1 MPPLETP
8 TELPTSAVPA
18 AIPIPDAVIRVWD
31 LSFAYGAV
39 PVLEGVNL
47 EVGGGEFLGIVGP
60 NAGGKSTLLKLILG
74 LLEPQAGRIR
84 VLGQPPAAASRLI
97 GYVPQYPSFP
107 RDFPITVEQAVLLAR
122 IGGHARRHP
131 GAAGHAGIADRLSV
145 TTDSPS
151 ALPGGWRPHPGTPAP
166 PPATPANEKGGGFH
180 AQGTIAGHPRERI
193 AGHFRDRGLRDP
205 LPGWLAALRP
215 GGYGRA
221 DRAAARQALE
231 EVEAADLAQRRIG
244 SLSGGQLQRVLLARA
259 LAGSPRIL
267 ILDEPTANIDQRLE
281 GDIFDLLRRLNAR
294 LTILVVSHDIGF
306 ISSYVGRVACVNRT
320 LICHRTDAI
329 DGQIIRDLYGESVRM
344 VAHRH

>member
-1 MPPLETP
+1 MLAPNAPTTP
-8 TELPTSAVPA
+8 SRNALATAS
-18 AIPIPDAVIRVWD
+18 PIVDAVIRVWD
-31 LSFAYGAV
+31 LSFAYGAAS
-39 PVLEGVNL
+39 VLEGVNL
-47 EVGGGEFLGIVGP
+47 EVGAGEFLGIVGP

-84 VLGQPPAAASRLI
+84 VLGRPPAAASHLI

-107 RDFPITVEQAVLLAR
+107 RDFPISVEQAVLLAR
-122 IGGHARRHP
+122 LGNTEGPHPDLHGRSSPASTEGGGRAP
-131 GAAGHAGIADRLSV
+131 Q
-145 TTDSPS
+145 SPS
-151 ALPGGWRPHPGTPAP
+151 LGPRAGRPRGADS
-166 PPATPANEKGGGFH
+166 
-180 AQGTIAGHPRERI
+180 RE
-193 AGHFRDRGLRDP
+193 GLAA
-205 LPGWLAALRP
+205 WLAGLRP

-231 EVEAADLAQRRIG
+231 EVEAGDLARRRIG

-259 LAGSPRIL
+259 LACEPRIL

-306 ISSYVGRVACVNRT
+306 ISSFVGRVACVNRT

-329 DGQIIRDLYGESVRM
+329 DGHIIQDLYGEAVRM